1 MARMSTQSHLINQL
15 NYRSARTQFRLLLLF
30 SVIFTLVGCGIPSR
44 RGPQLGNALP
54 GDYNWNNGTP
64 FWQNYATP
72 LNQSSR
78 QSEQINSADDET
90 DPPEPSGSGSKRS
103 ESSGSGSKGS
113 GSKGSGS
120 KQTPDRPEP
129 DELEL
134 DRPSPDDPEADSSS
148 RKDRSSPFIVVD
160 PDSFVSK
167 ATYLTDASGRQS
179 DEDIE
184 DKIRAI
190 EDDISR
196 DDIKSDDV
204 PLKDELDSRIQNIED
219 DIEDKTKDDVKD
231 KSAASDDDADEF
243 QQVYRDEN
251 TIDTSI
257 SFGNE
262 GNSAQLPHNAF
273 YNDPYLLALIEQTM
287 SGNQELKILSEEIR
301 IACNEAYARSGEYR
315 PFVTLGGGVGYDKVG
330 EHTRFG
336 AVENQLEVT
345 PGRAFPEPLGDFLAA
360 GNLSWEIDIWNRLRN
375 SQRAAAMQYLGSQ
388 EGRNFIVTR
397 VVSEVAENYYQLLA
411 LDSRLEN
418 LEKTIEI
425 QKASLRVCERQK
437 KAGRATE
444 LSVQRFIGEVEKN
457 RSEKSLIQQE
467 IVEAENRINFLAGR
481 YPQPVQRMTTDF
493 IELNL
498 GVLSSGIPSELL
510 LNRADIREAERN
522 VSAAGLNLE
531 VARAR
536 FYPNL
541 ALRANLGWNA
551 FRTGYLFRTPESLI
565 YGLAAD
571 IVGPLI
577 NKRAIQ
583 ADYRTANAE
592 QLQAIYNYQQ
602 TVLEANIEV
611 VNHMTKIEN
620 FRRSVDL
627 KKKQVNALEA
637 SVEAANRLF
646 QNARVEYV
654 EVLLAQREMMEAKM
668 LMIDTKREQ
677 LEAVVNAY
685 QALGGGQF

>member
-1 MARMSTQSHLINQL
+1 MTTQSYFNRKLKPQL
-15 NYRSARTQFRLLLLF
+15 LVPLLCITIV
-30 SVIFTLVGCGIPSR
+30 SSVGCGIPGR
-44 RGPQLGNALP
+44 RGPQAGNPLP
-54 GDYNWNNGTP
+54 GGYNWNNGSP
-64 FWQNYATP
+64 FWKNYATA
-72 LNQSSR
+72 LNPSNR
-78 QSEQINSADDET
+78 PYEQINSTDDKT
-90 DPPEPSGSGSKRS
+90 DPPKPS
-103 ESSGSGSKGS
+103 GS

-120 KQTPDRPEP
+120 KQTEPDRPEP
-129 DELEL
+129 DESEPDRPEPDQLEL
-134 DRPSPDDPEADSSS
+134 DRPEPDDPEADSSS

-196 DDIKSDDV
+196 DDIKRDDV
-204 PLKDELDSRIQNIED
+204 PEKDELDNRIRNIED

-231 KSAASDDDADEF
+231 PTNDKSAASDDDEF
-243 QQVYRDEN
+243 AQVFQDEN
-251 TIDTSI
+251 TIDTST
-257 SFGNE
+257 SFGSD
-262 GNSAQLPHNAF
+262 GNSAQLPHSAF
-273 YNDPYLLALIEQTM
+273 YNDPFLLTLIQQTM

-315 PFVTLGGGVGYDKVG
+315 PFVTLGAGAGYDKVG

-345 PGRAFPEPLGDFLAA
+345 PGRAFPEPLGDFLVG
-360 GNLSWEIDIWNRLRN
+360 GNMSWEIDIWNRLRN
-375 SQRAAAMQYLGSQ
+375 SQRAAAMQYLGTQ
-388 EGRNFIVTR
+388 EGRNYIVTR
-397 VVSEVAENYYQLLA
+397 VVSEVAESYYELLS

-418 LEKTIEI
+418 LQRTIEI
-425 QKASLRVCERQK
+425 QKSSLEVCRRQK

-457 RSEKSLIQQE
+457 RSERSLIQQE
-467 IVEAENRINFLAGR
+467 IVETENRINFLAGR
-481 YPQPVQRMTTDF
+481 YPQPVERISTDF

-498 GVLSSGIPSELL
+498 GVLSSGVPSELL
-510 LNRADIREAERN
+510 QNRADIREAERN
-522 VSAAGLNLE
+522 VAAAGLNLE

-541 ALRANLGWNA
+541 SLRANLGWNA

-565 YGLAAD
+565 YGLAGEL
-571 IVGPLI
+571 VGPLI

-583 ADYRTANAE
+583 ADYRSANAE

-602 TVLEANIEV
+602 TVLEAHIEV
-611 VNHMTKIEN
+611 VNNMTKVEN
-620 FRRSVDL
+620 LRRSIDI
-627 KKKQVNALEA
+627 KKKQLNALEA
-637 SVEAANRLF
+637 SVQAANRLF

-668 LMIDTKREQ
+668 LIIDTKREQ